1 MSQPA
6 SSWWVTLCICTLI
19 VFFISIYLSYA
30 LIQDPKV
37 ALKRKFLDKER
48 LHSSSSSHN
57 GIGNKVKC
65 LSGDEWYSQCASR
78 AVNQTIGR
86 IIRHRYDY
94 GCVILCDDRF
104 GSIQQQKQLSS
115 WAQPYLSTSRNF
127 AEAFGTIRGF
137 FSTIACDTS
146 LQNFAQSQRQLRIEK
161 YPHLPSS
168 KSTSVTDEYVPQTS
182 VVVSMQNT
190 SGRVSVNGSYIPPS
204 ELADAATAQKN
215 VRANEEL
222 KLQQWRVREAGR
234 REEIQANGASK
245 QGEGVTRSLFASS
258 YPSRI
263 GSQARGSKLSRVPA
277 ATKIFSKG
285 AVPSLANQLREAGGG
300 ASEAGSMP
308 WKITADL
315 PITALKHGDR
325 VHQSLKFG
333 KNGNSDS
340 ALYANVQR
348 QELAN
353 TESKEVEELKP
364 SANSNLGHESISARN
379 KQAKQ
384 IGREFLSDV
393 RSQMSRPNTEE
404 FAHLLRSLREETLN
418 AEQGKVIIVLCYCL

>member
-1 MSQPA
+1 M
-6 SSWWVTLCICTLI
+6 
-19 VFFISIYLSYA
+19 VFFISINLSYA

-48 LHSSSSSHN
+48 LHSSSSHN

-78 AVNQTIGR
+78 SVNQAIGR

-104 GSIQQQKQLSS
+104 GSTQQQKQLSS
-115 WAQPYLSTSRNF
+115 WARPYLSTSRNF

-146 LQNFAQSQRQLRIEK
+146 LQNFAQSRRQMRIEK
-161 YPHLPSS
+161 HPHLPSS
-168 KSTSVTDEYVPQTS
+168 KSTSMTDEYVPQTS
-182 VVVSMQNT
+182 VVVTMQNT
-190 SGRVSVNGSYIPPS
+190 SRRVSVNGSYIPPS

-258 YPSRI
+258 CPSRI
-263 GSQARGSKLSRVPA
+263 GSQAKGSKLSRVPA
-277 ATKIFSKG
+277 ATKISSKG

-300 ASEAGSMP
+300 GGTSGAGSMP
-308 WKITADL
+308 WNTTADL

-333 KNGNSDS
+333 ENGSSDN
-340 ALYANVQR
+340 ALYANVQH

-353 TESKEVEELKP
+353 ATSKEAEELKP
-364 SANSNLGHESISARN
+364 SPNSNLGHEGSSARN
-379 KQAKQ
+379 RHAKQ
-384 IGREFLSDV
+384 IGRKFLSDV
-393 RSQMSRPNTEE
+393 RSQMSKPNTEE

-418 AEQGKVIIVLCYCL
+418 AEQGKVIRMLVTAYNAIH